1 MATIGYHKTIR
12 KNYSYCKSLPICLYS
27 TARVSC
33 SLTRN
38 LGNAVRQTAC
48 SCGLCASAIKLSV
61 FYVWWG
67 SQMHGGFIENFQ
79 HSSIISYGAE
89 ILAIKNG
96 KLYFPFLIATR
107 GVGHDILNK

>member
-1 MATIGYHKTIR
+1 
-12 KNYSYCKSLPICLYS
+12 
-27 TARVSC
+27 
-33 SLTRN
+33 
-38 LGNAVRQTAC
+38 
-48 SCGLCASAIKLSV
+48 
-61 FYVWWG
+61 
-67 SQMHGGFIENFQ
+67 MHGGFIENFQ